1 MIQSSAVTCKPSAN
15 VFARDHSYGV
25 SRTQVKPNAFRVNYF
40 ADGTGRDT
48 FVKNDN
54 GGLFKAFSPA
64 PAYPVTSFMPRRTY

>member
-1 MIQSSAVTCKPSAN
+1 MLQGVAVHSVPHAHVFESA
-15 VFARDHSYGV
+15 HSHSV

-54 GGLFKAFSPA
+54 GGFYKSYSPA
-64 PAYPVTSFMPRRTY
+64 PADPVTAFRFKR